1 MEYRFNPGDR
11 AMMTGSDSKPVAV
24 KIITAR
30 PKVQFRGANGNMI
43 IVYRVELPNGKRQ
56 TVESSGLTLYPAGG

>member
-1 MEYRFNPGDR
+1 MEFRFNPGDR
-11 AMMTGSDSKPVAV
+11 AMMAGSDGKPVTV

-56 TVESSGLTLYPAGG
+56 TIESSGLALCPAGV